1 MFHYIEGIVDSL
13 AANLAVVDCGGMGFS
28 LSVSNNT
35 LAALNPGERARLYTY
50 LYLREDAMELF
61 GFFDR
66 QEKACFEKLIGVSG
80 VGPRAALAVLSY
92 NTPAAL
98 AFAVAAGNEK
108 ALTVVPGIG
117 KKIAQRIL
125 LELKDKLGAAFDGG
139 AAAVSGETAVP
150 MPQSDRKLA
159 DATQA
164 LTTLGYSAAEIHE
177 ALRQVDLAALPLEAV
192 IKAALKNMMR

>member
-1 MFHYIEGIVDSL
+1 MFHYIEGTVDSL
-13 AANLAVVDCGGMGFS
+13 APNLAVIDCGGIGFA

-35 LAALNPGERARLYTY
+35 LTGLSPGERARLYTY

-61 GFFDR
+61 GFFNR

-80 VGPRAALAVLSY
+80 VGPRAALAILSY
-92 NTPAAL
+92 NTPAGL
-98 AFAVAAGNEK
+98 AFAVASGNEK

-117 KKIAQRIL
+117 KKIAQRVL
-125 LELKDKLGAAFDGG
+125 LELKDKLGVSADDG
-139 AAAVSGETAVP
+139 AAASGLQPVSP
-150 MPQSDRKLA
+150 PQDDRKLA

-177 ALRQVDLAALPLEAV
+177 ALRQIDLAALPLEAI

>member
-13 AANLAVVDCGGMGFS
+13 APNLAVVDCGGMGFA

-35 LAALNPGERARLYTY
+35 LSSLNPGERARLYTY

-125 LELKDKLGAAFDGG
+125 LELKDKLGASFGGG
-139 AAAVSGETAVP
+139 AAVASGETAVP
-150 MPQSDRKLA
+150 MPQGDRKLA